1 VSSPSFDFLE
11 EVQKP
16 GNFNA
21 LFPDERTIRLLLWL
35 YKKRFMNKMRYRVNI
50 RSALLA
56 NALLFSCIN
65 YEANAQMQTDTL
77 RDRDGNGYTIKVM
90 PDNKKWTTDN
100 LKINIPGS
108 YCYEDAEQKCNQ
120 YGRLYTWK
128 AANEGCKLLGE
139 EWRLPTDTEWQQM
152 ARGFGGANGD
162 SKDSGKTAY
171 QALLSGGNAAFNA
184 LLGGGREPGNGRY
197 ARLEAHGFY
206 WTATEDDTI
215 LARYYNFGKG
225 SQKLFRQTE
234 GEKERAFSVRCI
246 RDTGNLK
253 EQQYGFSVA

>member
-1 VSSPSFDFLE
+1 
-11 EVQKP
+11 
-16 GNFNA
+16 
-21 LFPDERTIRLLLWL
+21 
-35 YKKRFMNKMRYRVNI
+35 MNKMMYRVNI

-56 NALLFSCIN
+56 NALFFSCIN
-65 YEANAQMQTDTL
+65 YAANGQTQTDTL
-77 RDRDGNGYTIKVM
+77 RDRDGNIYTIKVM

-120 YGRLYTWK
+120 YGRLYTWN

-139 EWRLPTDTEWQQM
+139 GWRLPTDEEWQQM

-162 SKDSGKTAY
+162 SKDSGRTAY

-206 WTATEDDTI
+206 WTATEDDTT
-215 LARYYNFGKG
+215 LARYYNFGRG

-234 GEKERAFSVRCI
+234 GEKDRAFSVRCI
-246 RDTGNLK
+246 KDIGNLK
-253 EQQYGFSVA
+253 EQ